1 MSETLAL
8 LLKTVQTGRVIPAVA
23 QKGHSIIYLYF
34 LKRNWLSEKL
44 TVLFWKSRHAGY
56 MAIGAK

>member
-1 MSETLAL
+1 MSETPAL

-23 QKGHSIIYLYF
+23 QKGHFIIYLYF

-44 TVLFWKSRHAGY
+44 TVLFCKSLHSGY